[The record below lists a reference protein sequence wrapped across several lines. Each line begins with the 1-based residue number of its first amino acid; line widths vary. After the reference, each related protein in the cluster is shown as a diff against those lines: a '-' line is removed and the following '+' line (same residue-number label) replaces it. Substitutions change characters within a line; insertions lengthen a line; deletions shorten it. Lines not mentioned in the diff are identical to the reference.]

1 MDFERVCVYA
11 GSSLG
16 ADRRFQDAAVALARM
31 LVGQGIGIVY
41 GGGKVGLMGILA
53 DTARALG
60 GEVIG
65 VIPSSLVERELAHEQ
80 LSELR
85 IVASMHERK
94 ATMAEL
100 SDAFVALPGGIGTLE
115 EIVEVLTWTRLG
127 FHQKPCAL
135 LNVAGYYD
143 QLIAFLD
150 NAVEARFLPCE
161 HRALL
166 TVADS
171 PETLFAELE
180 RLGPLGSS
188 NTRRPPCQER

>member
-1 MDFERVCVYA
+1 MSFERVCLYA

-16 ADRRFQDAAVALARM
+16 ADSRYREAAEDLVGM
-31 LVGQGIGIVY
+31 LVGRGTGIVY
-41 GGGKVGLMGILA
+41 GGGNVGLMGVLA
-53 DTARALG
+53 DAALELG
-60 GEVIG
+60 GEIIG
-65 VIPSSLVERELAHEQ
+65 VIPRSLVERELAHER

-115 EIVEVLTWTRLG
+115 EIIEVLTWSQLG

-143 QLIAFLD
+143 ELIAFLD
-150 NAVEARFLPCE
+150 RAAEERFLSRD
-161 HRALL
+161 HRSLLVVADHPEALL
-166 TVADS
+166 AG
-171 PETLFAELE
+171 LE
-180 RLGPLGSS
+180 RVSMPPF
-188 NTRRPPCQER
+188 RRGAPHHAPPR